1 MILQGKLTCREL
13 SSLRVERGLI
23 ENIMTTAQ
31 VSEFKQKLLLYKFAT
46 KFSTWLGTD
55 LSKEQAITNCHLREN
70 DNIFIRRSKL
80 TNGWKFCK
88 LVEKFELNTYRSD
101 SAKSRLKNLKRPT
114 SRPNQVN
121 TPLLT
126 CAEVNMHSHN
136 FHHSGKQVINRIL
149 FNGLRMGMAKLQMR
163 NLTIFR

>member
-1 MILQGKLTCREL
+1 MSWIIFASRWKRTDWKYYDH
-13 SSLRVERGLI
+13 
-23 ENIMTTAQ
+23 AQ

-46 KFSTWLGTD
+46 KFATWLGTD

-70 DNIFIRRSKL
+70 DNIFTRRSKL

>member
-1 MILQGKLTCREL
+1 MSWIIVASRWKR
-13 SSLRVERGLI
+13 LI
-23 ENIMTTAQ
+23 ENIMTTGRFLSSNRSCFCINLRRNLR
-31 VSEFKQKLLLYKFAT
+31 VSGPT
-46 KFSTWLGTD
+46 RLGTD

-70 DNIFIRRSKL
+70 DNIFTRRSKL

-149 FNGLRMGMAKLQMR
+149 FNGLRIGMAK
-163 NLTIFR
+163 